1 MRCRH
6 TTVLIVLVLSTATW
20 GSVPEPLPTPLEQRI
35 ADDISGLQRGQ
46 QALQQ
51 QVSDLTMALEQHLI
65 RLRHTLDQ
73 GAEGHQKRLDAFN
86 DALHERLQETQTWLR
101 WLLPLLGIV
110 LLAIVGGTIA
120 LWTQRRIRD
129 RRLQALQPSVD
140 RLIELRPLLEA
151 LLQLRPTLE
160 QIGALRP
167 TIEQI
172 ADVQRS
178 MSHLT
183 GAQLGTQQLVG
194 DLHHDVNVLLTHLQ
208 QVLQRLPEARDATR
222 P

>member
-1 MRCRH
+1 MRSQH
-6 TTVLIVLVLSTATW
+6 ATVLIVLVLSTATW
-20 GSVPEPLPTPLEQRI
+20 GTTPEPLPTPVDQRI
-35 ADDISGLQRGQ
+35 ADDISGLKRGQ
-46 QALQQ
+46 DTLQQ
-51 QVSDLTMALEQHLI
+51 QVSELTGALEQQLI

-73 GAEGHQKRLDAFN
+73 GAEGHQKRLQAFN
-86 DALHERLQETQTWLR
+86 EALHERLQETQTWLR
-101 WLLPLLGIV
+101 WLLPLLGITC
-110 LLAIVGGTIA
+110 LATVGGAIA
-120 LWTQRRIRD
+120 LWTQRRVRD

-140 RLIELRPLLEA
+140 RLIELRPLLEEF
-151 LLQLRPTLE
+151 LQLRPTLE

-172 ADVQRS
+172 GDVKSS
-178 MSHLT
+178 MGHLT